1 MSVEQSSSLPRN
13 DQVRQ
18 TQQRHWTVVFAVLV
32 LAIPVTIGLWI
43 TGVHHQAKRAPDPTC
58 RAVAAALSDGPDPSA
73 DPVGYAE
80 AQVLPLRH
88 ITTSDKPLQSALDT
102 LSSAYA
108 SFYKSNGSP
117 AALQRVRAATTSVNS
132 FCPGAAS

>member
-1 MSVEQSSSLPRN
+1 MSVEHLSSLPSN

-18 TQQRHWTVVFAVLV
+18 TPQRHWTVVFAILV

-43 TGVHHQAKRAPDPTC
+43 AGVHHQAMKAPEASC

-73 DPVGYAE
+73 DPLGYAE

-88 ITTSDKPLQSALDT
+88 ITTSDKPLKSAIDT
-102 LSSAYA
+102 LSSAYE

-117 AALQRVRAATTSVNS
+117 AASQLVRVATKSVNS